1 MTAMADRENQ
11 PAPAPNREDGMSG
24 SAEEGIGPDPGTDWT
39 ISIAG
44 EWDPPVI
51 DPTVPHPF
59 RMYNYLIGGKDNY
72 QADRD
77 AVEVVLRARP
87 DAVISARAVEAFSRR
102 VVRFIAGAGIT
113 QFLQLGTA
121 ISVAN
126 SHDQIARAV
135 DPSCRFVYVADD
147 PITLAHARALLV
159 GRPGSD
165 VTVVQGN
172 FRKPEHVLADPSVT
186 THLALDRP
194 LGVLLFGM
202 LDYIRDRDQ
211 ARAALAELARWVP
224 AGSMIAFQH
233 VEEVGQSDIDEA
245 VDLIMA
251 QEQVELTPRAQQD
264 IEAIVAGYDL
274 IDPGLVQLP
283 NWRRDRETP
292 PEAEDW
298 DDGPGPEMAERAA
311 TLGGIIQL

>member
-1 MTAMADRENQ
+1 MSADGGEEALG
-11 PAPAPNREDGMSG
+11 PA
-24 SAEEGIGPDPGTDWT
+24 PGTDWT
-39 ISIAG
+39 VSIG
-44 EWDPPVI
+44 GDWDPPVI

-77 AVEVVLRARP
+77 AVEVLLRARP
-87 DAVISARAVEAFSRR
+87 DTVISARAVEAFNRR
-102 VVRFIAGAGIT
+102 VVRYLAGTGIT

-135 DPSCRFVYVADD
+135 APECRFVYVADD

-172 FRKPEHVLADPSVT
+172 FRKPELVLADTSVT
-186 THLALDRP
+186 EHLDLDRP
-194 LGVLLFGM
+194 IGVLLLGM
-202 LDYIRDRDQ
+202 LDYIRDLEQ
-211 ARAALAELARWVP
+211 ARAALAELAAWVP
-224 AGSMIAFQH
+224 RGSMIAFQH

-251 QEQVELTPRAQQD
+251 QDRIELTPRSLEEIAC
-264 IEAIVAGYDL
+264 IVGGYEL
-274 IDPGLVQLP
+274 IHPGLVQLP
-283 NWRRDRETP
+283 LWRRDDAPADP
-292 PEAEDW
+292 PGW

-311 TLGGIIQL
+311 TLGGVIKL

>member
-1 MTAMADRENQ
+1 
-11 PAPAPNREDGMSG
+11 MSAGGDEEILGPTLG
-24 SAEEGIGPDPGTDWT
+24 SDWT
-39 ISIAG
+39 VSLGAD
-44 EWDPPVI
+44 WDPPVI

-77 AVEVVLRARP
+77 AVEVLLRARP
-87 DAVISARAVEAFSRR
+87 DTVISARSVEAYSRR
-102 VVRFIAGAGIT
+102 VVRFLAGRGIT

-126 SHDQIARAV
+126 SHDKIARAV
-135 DPSCRFVYVADD
+135 DPACRFVYVADD

-159 GRPGSD
+159 GRPDSD

-172 FRKPEHVLADPSVT
+172 FRKPELVLADPSVT
-186 THLALDRP
+186 EHLDLDRP
-194 LGVLLFGM
+194 IGLLLLGM
-202 LDYIRDRDQ
+202 LDYIRDREQ
-211 ARAALAELARWVP
+211 SRAALDELVAWAP
-224 AGSMIAFQH
+224 PGSMIALYH

-251 QEQVELTPRAQQD
+251 QDRIELTPRSLED
-264 IEAIVAGYDL
+264 IEYIVAGHDL
-274 IDPGLVQLP
+274 IEPGLVQLP
-283 NWRRDRETP
+283 RWHREDAP
-292 PEAEDW
+292 AEEPGW

-311 TLGGIIQL
+311 TLGGIIQC

>member
-1 MTAMADRENQ
+1 M
-11 PAPAPNREDGMSG
+11 PASG
-24 SAEEGIGPDPGTDWT
+24 GDEELGLTPGTDWT
-39 ISIAG
+39 VSIG
-44 EWDPPVI
+44 GDWDPPVI
-51 DPTVPHPF
+51 DPTIPHPF

-77 AVEVVLRARP
+77 AVEVLLRARP
-87 DAVISARAVEAFSRR
+87 DAVISARAVEAFNRR
-102 VVRFIAGAGIT
+102 VVRYLAGAGIT

-135 DPSCRFVYVADD
+135 APQCRFVYVADD

-172 FRKPEHVLADPSVT
+172 FRKPELVLADPYVT
-186 THLALDRP
+186 EHLDLDRP
-194 LGVLLFGM
+194 IGVLLLGM
-202 LDYIRDRDQ
+202 LDYIRDREQ
-211 ARAALAELARWVP
+211 ARAALAEVVAWLP
-224 AGSMIAFQH
+224 PESMVAFQH

-251 QEQVELTPRAQQD
+251 QDRIELTPRSLED
-264 IEAIVAGYDL
+264 IAYIVGGHQL
-274 IDPGLVQLP
+274 IHPGLVQLP
-283 NWRRDRETP
+283 LWQREDAP
-292 PEAEDW
+292 PEDPNQ

-311 TLGGIIQL
+311 TLGGVIKVAR

>member
-1 MTAMADRENQ
+1 
-11 PAPAPNREDGMSG
+11 MSG
-24 SAEEGIGPDPGTDWT
+24 SGAEEEFGPDLGTDWNV
-39 ISIAG
+39 SIGG

-102 VVRFIAGAGIT
+102 VVRYLAGAGIT

-172 FRKPEHVLADPSVT
+172 FRKPEYVLADSGVT
-186 THLALDRP
+186 AHLSLDRP

-202 LDYIRDRDQ
+202 LDYIRDREQ
-211 ARAALAELARWVP
+211 ARAALGELAAWVP
-224 AGSMIAFQH
+224 PGSMIAFQH
-233 VEEVGQSDIDEA
+233 VEEVGESEIDEA

-251 QEQVELTPRAQQD
+251 QEQVELTPRSAQD
-264 IEAIVAGYDL
+264 IAFIVDGYEL
-274 IDPGLVQLP
+274 IEPGLVQLP
-283 NWRRDRETP
+283 LWHRDDTP
-292 PEAEDW
+292 PEVPDW
-298 DDGPGPEMAERAA
+298 DDGPGPEMAQRAA
-311 TLGGIIQL
+311 TLGGIIKL

>member
-11 PAPAPNREDGMSG
+11 PASARNREDEMSADGDQELVGPLPG
-24 SAEEGIGPDPGTDWT
+24 SDWT
-39 ISIAG
+39 VSIG
-44 EWDPPVI
+44 GDWDPPVI

-77 AVEVVLRARP
+77 AVEVLLRARP
-87 DAVISARAVEAFSRR
+87 DTVISARAVEAFNRR
-102 VVRFIAGAGIT
+102 VVRYLAGAGIT

-135 DPSCRFVYVADD
+135 EPDCRFVYVADD

-172 FRKPEHVLADPSVT
+172 FRKPEEVLADRSVT
-186 THLALDRP
+186 GHLDLGRP
-194 LGVLLFGM
+194 VGVLLLGM

-211 ARAALAELARWVP
+211 ARAALAELARWAP
-224 AGSMIAFQH
+224 GGSMIAFQH
-233 VEEVGQSDIDEA
+233 VEEVGQTDIDEA

-251 QEQVELTPRAQQD
+251 QDEIELTPRSQQD
-264 IEAIVAGYDL
+264 IAAIVAGYDL
-274 IDPGLVQLP
+274 IYPGLVQLP
-283 NWRRDRETP
+283 LWRREDTP
-292 PEAEDW
+292 AEATGW

-311 TLGGIIQL
+311 TLGGVIKL

>member
-1 MTAMADRENQ
+1 MSEVGA
-11 PAPAPNREDGMSG
+11 EDLFGPKLG
-24 SAEEGIGPDPGTDWT
+24 SDWT
-39 ISIAG
+39 VSLGAD
-44 EWDPPVI
+44 WDPPVI

-77 AVEVVLRARP
+77 AVEVLLRARP
-87 DAVISARAVEAFSRR
+87 DTVISARAVEAYSRR
-102 VVRFIAGAGIT
+102 VVRFLAGRGIT

-126 SHDQIARAV
+126 SHDQIARAI
-135 DPSCRFVYVADD
+135 DPACRFVYVADD

-159 GRPGSD
+159 GRPDSD

-172 FRKPEHVLADPSVT
+172 FRKPELVLADPSVAA
-186 THLALDRP
+186 HLDLSRP
-194 LGVLLFGM
+194 IGVLLLGM
-202 LDYIRDRDQ
+202 LDYIRDREQ
-211 ARAALAELARWVP
+211 SRAALAELAAWVP
-224 AGSMIAFQH
+224 PGSMIAFYH

-251 QEQVELTPRAQQD
+251 QDRIELTPRSLAD
-264 IEAIVAGYDL
+264 IEHIVAGHRL

-283 NWRRDRETP
+283 LWRRDDAP
-292 PEAEDW
+292 AEEPGH
-298 DDGPGPEMAERAA
+298 DDGPGPEMADRAA
-311 TLGGIIQL
+311 TLGGVIEL